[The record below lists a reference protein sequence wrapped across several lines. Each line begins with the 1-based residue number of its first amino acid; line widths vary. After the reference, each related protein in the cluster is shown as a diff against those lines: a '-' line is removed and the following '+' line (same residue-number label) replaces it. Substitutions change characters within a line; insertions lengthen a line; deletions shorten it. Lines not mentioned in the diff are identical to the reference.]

1 LPRLKIHWK
10 FPDKNRDQ
18 YLKMAEEHGFSH
30 LFAYSGI
37 WIELED
43 RWKGI
48 AYLLHSDE
56 NVPDLSKLTRRA
68 A

>member
-1 LPRLKIHWK
+1 
-10 FPDKNRDQ
+10 
-18 YLKMAEEHGFSH
+18 MAEEHGFSH